1 MKKIV
6 SLILAFCMLLS
17 TALLLTACGAP
28 KDAGPQIKV
37 YLGDEIY
44 DFDPTDYY
52 ADDNAAQI
60 MSLLYE
66 PLFSL
71 KENGK
76 LECAAARSYKIDKK
90 EREIVIELRE
100 SYWSDNTRVKA
111 QDFIYAWYNRIMDPN
126 TTNPAAAL
134 FADVEG
140 AAEVMTGEASLYTF
154 GATATGMYEITI
166 RYREGGDPETLL
178 ANLSALATSPV
189 REDKVGNAD
198 GYWSKYLNT
207 LMTNGPFCVREYD
220 VEEGAFSLER
230 NLGYHQKTT
239 ETAYTAQV
247 TPELLASFWVES
259 IGKVDLDY
267 DAIANNTLF
276 YIGNAS
282 TAMSD
287 GNDLLADRKE
297 NAAKATVTD
306 TLSTYTYVFNTEKP
320 LFADK
325 NVRLA
330 LSLALDREA
339 MAEAVTFAKAATGF
353 LPDTVIDV
361 ATGKTLRKENL
372 LSTKAD
378 LTAAKAALAA
388 ATLPEGTRLAFTL
401 TVNDDVESLALAA
414 LAKEAWEQLGFTV
427 TLKLATTVS
436 HSVIDFNTNT
446 PMDNIDSE
454 MQTIVKA
461 AARGDRD
468 FDVIGIDWQMYS
480 RDAFVALSSFT
491 SDMNGN
497 GVSDLADAPVLRKN
511 ISGYTAA
518 AYDELLHAA
527 YALPTKDKSRA
538 DILRSAEKLLCED
551 MPVIPV
557 LYGQNYAYVSNQLSG
572 IQTDAYGNFSFKKVT
587 LRNYRQRFIDTE
599 E

>member
-6 SLILAFCMLLS
+6 SLIAAFSMLLG
-17 TALLLTACGAP
+17 TALLLTSCGAP

-60 MSLLYE
+60 MSMLFE

-71 KENGK
+71 DAKGK
-76 LECAAARSYKIDKK
+76 LSCAAARSYKINKAD
-90 EREIVIELRE
+90 REIVIELRE

-111 QDFIYAWYNRIMDPN
+111 QDFIYAWYNRLMDPN
-126 TTNPAAAL
+126 TANPAAAL
-134 FADVEG
+134 FYDVEG
-140 AAEVMTGEASLYTF
+140 AQEVMTGEASLYTF
-154 GATATGMYEITI
+154 GASATGMYEITI
-166 RYREGGDPETLL
+166 RYREGGDPENLL
-178 ANLSALATSPV
+178 ANLSSLAASPV
-189 REDKVGNAD
+189 REDKVSNAE

-207 LMTNGPFCVREYD
+207 LMTNGPFSIREYD

-239 ETAYTAQV
+239 ETNYVKEV
-247 TPELLASFWVES
+247 TPDFLASFWVENV
-259 IGKVDLDY
+259 GKVDLNY
-267 DAIANNTLF
+267 EAIENNTLF

-297 NAAKATVTD
+297 NKKNATAVD
-306 TLSTYTYVFNTEKP
+306 TLSTYTYVFNTENP

-330 LSLALDREA
+330 LSLALDRAA

-361 ATGKTLRKENL
+361 ATGKTLRKESL
-372 LSTKAD
+372 ISSSAD

-388 ATLPEGTRLAFTL
+388 ATIPEGTERAFTL
-401 TVNDDVESLALAA
+401 TVSGDVESRALAA
-414 LAKEAWEQLGFTV
+414 LAKEAWEQLGFRV
-427 TLKLATTVS
+427 TLKYTGTVS
-436 HSVIDFNTNT
+436 HTVTDFTT
-446 PMDNIDSE
+446 DTELKTVDSE

-461 AARGDRD
+461 AAKGDRS

-497 GVSDLADAPVLRKN
+497 GVADLTDDPTLRTN
-511 ISGYTAA
+511 ISGYTSA
-518 AYDELLHAA
+518 AYDELLQKAL
-527 YALPTKDKSRA
+527 ALPTKDKARA
-538 DILRSAEKLLCED
+538 DLLRQAEKLLCED

-557 LYGQNYAYVSNQLSG
+557 LYGQNFAYVSNQLSG
-572 IQTDAYGNFSFKKVT
+572 VTTDAYGNFSFKKAT
-587 LRNYRQRFIDTE
+587 LRNYRDRFIE
-599 E
+599 SES